1 MMKRASL
8 RKYVVKEVQ
17 EAPRLSH
24 LSHLFPECIYTL
36 IRQEDGRSL
45 RVLLQKST
53 GWKAGDTLELN
64 EFSIKAACLPG

>member
-45 RVLLQKST
+45 RVLFRKSL
-53 GWKAGDTLELN
+53 GWRAGDTLELD
-64 EFSIKAACLPG
+64 EASVHAACLPG